1 MLTQTNLPAA
11 GILGVTGDADI
22 GVTIAL
28 ASSSHRELTDGVVVR
43 HQHLL
48 IKIDF
53 ITKSVEASQR
63 DPKKYFLV
71 EKYLTQDHVL
81 PDVSG

>member
-28 ASSSHRELTDGVVVR
+28 ASPSNRELTDGVVVR

-63 DPKKYFLV
+63 DPKNILLLKNI
-71 EKYLTQDHVL
+71 
-81 PDVSG
+81 